1 VGSKKSKNGGGGV
14 KELFFKS
21 ISWYGVLAILAAYVL
36 LNLSFFDAK
45 NIFYQ
50 LLNFT
55 GALAIVFSSLRKKD
69 YPPVI
74 LNLIWALVTFVV
86 LVKIFLNL

>member
-1 VGSKKSKNGGGGV
+1 MKKIV
-14 KELFFKS
+14 FKF
-21 ISWYGVLAILAAYVL
+21 IGWYGVLVILIAYVL

-50 LLNFT
+50 LLNLT

-69 YPPVI
+69 YPPVV
-74 LNLIWALVTFVV
+74 LNLIWALVAFWI
-86 LVKIFLNL
+86 LIKIIFGL

>member
-1 VGSKKSKNGGGGV
+1 MQSKII
-14 KELFFKS
+14 FKFLG
-21 ISWYGVLAILAAYVL
+21 WYGVLAILAAYVL

-74 LNLIWALVTFVV
+74 LNLIWALVAFGI
-86 LVKIFLNL
+86 LVKIILNL

>member
-1 VGSKKSKNGGGGV
+1 LV
-14 KELFFKS
+14 
-21 ISWYGVLAILAAYVL
+21 AYVS

-69 YPPVI
+69 YPPVV
-74 LNLIWALVTFVV
+74 LNLIWAFVAFGI
-86 LVKIFLNL
+86 LVKIILNL

>member
-1 VGSKKSKNGGGGV
+1 MKKIV
-14 KELFFKS
+14 FKF
-21 ISWYGVLAILAAYVL
+21 IGWYGVLAILAAYVL

-50 LLNFT
+50 LLNLT

-69 YPPVI
+69 YPPVV
-74 LNLIWALVTFVV
+74 LNLIWALVAFGI
-86 LVKIFLNL
+86 LVKIILNL

>member
-1 VGSKKSKNGGGGV
+1 MKIKNI
-14 KELFFKS
+14 FKF
-21 ISWYGVLAILAAYVL
+21 IGWYGVLAILIAYVL
-36 LNLSFFDAK
+36 LNLSFFDTK

-69 YPPVI
+69 YPPVV
-74 LNLIWALVTFVV
+74 LNLIWALVAFGVLMRVV
-86 LVKIFLNL
+86 LNLFI

>member
-1 VGSKKSKNGGGGV
+1 MKKIV
-14 KELFFKS
+14 FKF
-21 ISWYGVLAILAAYVL
+21 IGWYGVLAILIGYVL
-36 LNLSFFDAK
+36 LNLSFFEAK

-69 YPPVI
+69 YPPVV
-74 LNLIWALVTFVV
+74 LNLIWALVAFGI
-86 LVKIFLNL
+86 LIKIIFGL

>member
-1 VGSKKSKNGGGGV
+1 MKIKNI
-14 KELFFKS
+14 FKFLG
-21 ISWYGVLAILAAYVL
+21 WYGVLAILAAYIL

-55 GALAIVFSSLRKKD
+55 GALAIVFSSLRKRD
-69 YPPVI
+69 YPPVV
-74 LNLIWALVTFVV
+74 LNLIWALVAFWI
-86 LVKIFLNL
+86 LIKIIFGL

>member
-1 VGSKKSKNGGGGV
+1 
-14 KELFFKS
+14 
-21 ISWYGVLAILAAYVL
+21 LAILVAYIL

-69 YPPVI
+69 YPPVV
-74 LNLIWALVTFVV
+74 LNLIWALVAFGI
-86 LVKIFLNL
+86 LVKIIFGL

>member
-1 VGSKKSKNGGGGV
+1 MKKIV
-14 KELFFKS
+14 FKF
-21 ISWYGVLAILAAYVL
+21 IGWYGVLAILAAYIL

-69 YPPVI
+69 YPPVV
-74 LNLIWALVTFVV
+74 LNLIWALVAFGI
-86 LVKIFLNL
+86 LVKIIFGLL

>member
-1 VGSKKSKNGGGGV
+1 MRKKV
-14 KELFFKS
+14 FFNLLG
-21 ISWYGVLAILAAYVL
+21 WYGVLAILAAYVL

-69 YPPVI
+69 YPPVV
-74 LNLIWALVTFVV
+74 LNLIWALVAFGI
-86 LVKIFLNL
+86 LVKMIFRL

>member
-1 VGSKKSKNGGGGV
+1 LV
-14 KELFFKS
+14 
-21 ISWYGVLAILAAYVL
+21 AYIL

-69 YPPVI
+69 YPPVV
-74 LNLIWALVTFVV
+74 LNLIWALVAFGI
-86 LVKIFLNL
+86 LVKIIFGL

>member
-1 VGSKKSKNGGGGV
+1 MARKKSYHEKLSNIFNLLG
-14 KELFFKS
+14 
-21 ISWYGVLAILAAYVL
+21 WYGVFAILAAYIL

-55 GALAIVFSSLRKKD
+55 GALAIVFSSLRKRD
-69 YPPVI
+69 YPPVV
-74 LNLIWALVTFVV
+74 LNLIWALVAFGI
-86 LVKIFLNL
+86 LIKIISNL

>member
-1 VGSKKSKNGGGGV
+1 MARKKPYHEKLSNIFNLLG
-14 KELFFKS
+14 
-21 ISWYGVLAILAAYVL
+21 WYGVLAILVAYIL

-69 YPPVI
+69 YPPVV
-74 LNLIWALVTFVV
+74 LNLIWDLVAFGI
-86 LVKIFLNL
+86 LVKIILNL

>member
-1 VGSKKSKNGGGGV
+1 MRKKV
-14 KELFFKS
+14 FFNLLG
-21 ISWYGVLAILAAYVL
+21 WYGILAILAAYVL

-69 YPPVI
+69 YPPVV
-74 LNLIWALVTFVV
+74 LNLIWALVAFGI
-86 LVKIFLNL
+86 LVKMIFRL

>member
-1 VGSKKSKNGGGGV
+1 M
-14 KELFFKS
+14 KESFFRF
-21 ISWYGVLAILAAYVL
+21 IGWYGVLAVLAAYVL

-50 LLNFT
+50 ILNFT

-69 YPPVI
+69 YPPAV
-74 LNLIWALVTFVV
+74 LNLTWALVAFFVLIRIV
-86 LVKIFLNL
+86 LDMVF